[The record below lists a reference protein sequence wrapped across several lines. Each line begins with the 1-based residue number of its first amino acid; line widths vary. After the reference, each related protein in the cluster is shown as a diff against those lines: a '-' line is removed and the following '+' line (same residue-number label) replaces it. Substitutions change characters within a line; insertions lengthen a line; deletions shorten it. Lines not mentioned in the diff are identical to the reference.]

1 MNADIDLFFTKPEVY
16 KTGKVSTLHLL
27 RRDIY
32 TCLGKP
38 MGQINSII
46 GTVKPFAIWPGV
58 MLIMT
63 GIDLISKFH
72 TGDDK
77 TNEVSNRFKYYVNK
91 YIDTNSEDIYQ
102 LRNALLHG
110 FSLYSK
116 YKDREW
122 RYVLGRHADYMIWIG
137 SDEKIWVSADQL
149 HKSFELSIDLFKN
162 EYSTLSSFSS
172 FDLLYSRYGWTTV

>member
-1 MNADIDLFFTKPEVY
+1 MTTDIDLFFTRPETF

-32 TCLGKP
+32 TCFGKT
-38 MGQINSII
+38 MGKINSKI
-46 GTVKPFAIWPGV
+46 GTEKPIAIWPGV

-63 GIDLISKFH
+63 GIDLVSKFH
-72 TGDDK
+72 SGNDTSGEMK
-77 TNEVSNRFKYYVNK
+77 TRFNCYVKN

-116 YKDREW
+116 YKDKEW
-122 RYVLGRHADYMIWIG
+122 RYVLDRHADKMIWLN
-137 SDEKIWVSADQL
+137 SDGKIWVSADQL
-149 HKSFELSIDLFKN
+149 HKAFERSIVLFQK
-162 EYSTLSSFSS
+162 EYSTLNSFSS
-172 FDLLYSRYGWTTV
+172 FKDLNDKYGWTTV